1 MDPAEVGNDRPL
13 AGRIA
18 NALLIVNPASRRGR
32 KSMHAAQRAFV
43 RLGVQ
48 CDVVVTERRGHAGE
62 VAAANAGDY
71 SAIFALGGD
80 GTAVEIIG
88 ALVPDGPY
96 VGVLPGGTGNL
107 LARALGIP
115 LNVGRAVKALV
126 DGDRARVDLGR
137 LGDGTRFVIGAGVGI
152 DASMI
157 AGTSQG
163 WKRRAGVLAYV
174 VTGVIH
180 MLGRRRFV
188 ARVTVDGVV
197 HSREAAVVLVAN
209 FGVLLNG
216 LVTLGDGI
224 RRDDGMLDV
233 CVFDPV
239 SLTDV
244 FRISGRLMF
253 QNFTAD
259 PAMTYFRG
267 REITIE
273 TDPPLPAQADGELI
287 GSSPFT
293 AIVEPLAARL
303 LVPHCHI
310 NRQ

>member
-1 MDPAEVGNDRPL
+1 MSQSGDTPERPFDSRH
-13 AGRIA
+13 GT
-18 NALLIVNPASRRGR
+18 ALLIVNPASRRGT
-32 KSMHAAQRAFV
+32 KSMRAAQRAFL
-43 RLGVQ
+43 RLGVK
-48 CDVVVTERRGHAGE
+48 CDVVVSERLGHAGE
-62 VAAANAGDY
+62 IAAAKAADY
-71 SAIFALGGD
+71 AAIFALGGD

-115 LNVGRAVKALV
+115 LNVSRAVKALV
-126 DGDRARVDLGR
+126 KGDRARVDLGR
-137 LGDGTRFVIGAGVGI
+137 LGDGTRFAIGAGVGI

-163 WKRRAGVLAYV
+163 WKRRIGVLAYV
-174 VTGVIH
+174 VAGTLHVFA
-180 MLGRRRFV
+180 RRRFA
-188 ARVTVDGVV
+188 ARIIVDGATYS
-197 HSREAAVVLVAN
+197 HEAAVVLVAN

-224 RRDDGMLDV
+224 RRDDGLLDV

-244 FRISGRLMF
+244 FRITRRLMF

-287 GSSPFT
+287 GCTPFT
-293 AIVEPLAARL
+293 ATVEPLAARL

-310 NRQ
+310 NRH